1 MHVGMLISSREF
13 CFEMYKCAIFQKH
26 IGLDSVVQLGS
37 FVMEIMWICDVYSG
51 FACLVGCSGKFD
63 N

>member
-13 CFEMYKCAIFQKH
+13 GFEMYKCATFQST
-26 IGLDSVVQLGS
+26 LDWIVVQLGS
-37 FVMEIMWICDVYSG
+37 FVMETMWICDVYSG
-51 FACLVGCSGKFD
+51 FACLVGCGKFD

>member
-1 MHVGMLISSREF
+1 MCNLS
-13 CFEMYKCAIFQKH
+13 KH

-37 FVMEIMWICDVYSG
+37 FVMETMWICDVYSG
-51 FACLVGCSGKFD
+51 FACHVGCCGKFD